1 MSDLSADAGSFRDPS
16 GNVYESNLR
25 ILRTVTERARNA
37 YETVRDSG
45 VLDDLASAGTIV
57 GSTELDR
64 EDWPSSLRDSAYVI
78 EHPRIPY
85 ISYPYEWSFALLK
98 AAALHHLDM
107 QISLLKRDI
116 VLSDASAYNVQFVGP
131 RPVFIDLLS
140 LRPYQEGEFWHG
152 HRQFC
157 EQFLNPLLLR
167 SLLGVPHNAWFRG
180 ALEGIPTLHL
190 AGMLPFKKRISWN
203 IFSQVLMQASLE
215 RRALNAPEAS
225 IDKAKS
231 RRSLSRSGYNGFLV
245 QLRNWIDRLH
255 PADGKT
261 VWGDYSTTH
270 TYTDKEAEAKRTA
283 IAEFAASTKPR
294 RLIDLGCNT
303 GDYSVAALKG
313 GAEYIIGFDFDQTAV
328 DIAFS
333 RSKQDS
339 LNFLP
344 LWLDAA
350 NPSPNQGWRQSERRG
365 FAERANADALIALA
379 FEHHLAIGRNVPL
392 VDVVDWL
399 VGLAPVGI
407 IEFVPKADSTVQKM
421 LALREDIFPDYNE
434 ATFEAAIQRKAKIV
448 GKQVISESGRTLYR
462 YDRTSLL

>member
-1 MSDLSADAGSFRDPS
+1 
-16 GNVYESNLR
+16 
-25 ILRTVTERARNA
+25 
-37 YETVRDSG
+37 
-45 VLDDLASAGTIV
+45 
-57 GSTELDR
+57 
-64 EDWPSSLRDSAYVI
+64 
-78 EHPRIPY
+78 
-85 ISYPYEWSFALLK
+85 
-98 AAALHHLDM
+98 
-107 QISLLKRDI
+107 
-116 VLSDASAYNVQFVGP
+116 
-131 RPVFIDLLS
+131 
-140 LRPYQEGEFWHG
+140 
-152 HRQFC
+152 
-157 EQFLNPLLLR
+157 
-167 SLLGVPHNAWFRG
+167 
-180 ALEGIPTLHL
+180 
-190 AGMLPFKKRISWN
+190 
-203 IFSQVLMQASLE
+203 
-215 RRALNAPEAS
+215 
-225 IDKAKS
+225 
-231 RRSLSRSGYNGFLV
+231 
-245 QLRNWIDRLH
+245 
-255 PADGKT
+255 
-261 VWGDYSTTH
+261 
-270 TYTDKEAEAKRTA
+270 
-283 IAEFAASTKPR
+283 
-294 RLIDLGCNT
+294 LIDLGCNT